1 MWQIPSKM
9 KKVLIFLIVNL
20 LTINIFSQ
28 EWVDCGSSN
37 PIAPSIKLISSSEQ
51 ETTVSFALQGFFHET
66 VSTPRGSQSLI
77 TVPKMVSLLEEAAPD
92 LPLLAIPI
100 LIGVGVDNGIHM
112 VHRYFED
119 GRELRPMVVNT
130 GRALAITALTSIVG
144 FGSLCLSK
152 FQGLDSIAQL
162 GLLSTLA
169 LVLVLASSLIAFPS
183 LIAAIAPKGGGD

>member
-1 MWQIPSKM
+1 MAG
-9 KKVLIFLIVNL
+9 LNL
-20 LTINIFSQ
+20 LGA
-28 EWVDCGSSN
+28 VCGFGDVLN
-37 PIAPSIKLISSSEQ
+37 LNFVNVL
-51 ETTVSFALQGFFHET
+51 T
-66 VSTPRGSQSLI
+66 
-77 TVPKMVSLLEEAAPD
+77 
-92 LPLLAIPI
+92 IPI
-100 LIGVGVDNGIHM
+100 IIGVGVDNGIHM

-169 LVLVLASSLIAFPS
+169 LVMVLASSLIAFPS
-183 LIAAIAPKGGGD
+183 LIAAIAPKGEGD